1 MIVPRRPLA
10 EGAVADHYQEL
21 DRLYREIW
29 GEHVHHGLWKT
40 GRESATEAVCQLA
53 RFVAEEAGIGPGDRV
68 CDIGSG
74 YGASARY
81 MVQNFGANV
90 TALTIVPAQ
99 QAFAVATS
107 PVEGNPRYLLR
118 DWLDNQL
125 PSASFDAAYAI
136 ESTEH
141 MGDKA
146 RAFGE
151 ASRVLRPGGRLAV
164 CAWIAAEA
172 ARPWERRHLLEPIC
186 REGRLPGMGTETEY
200 RGLLTGAG
208 FVVQDVS
215 DISRE
220 VRGTWG
226 ICLRG
231 VFRRFWTDPAGRAFL
246 LNGASRNRIFLMTMA
261 RIWLAYR
268 TGAMRYL
275 VFRARRPDSP
285 LGSHVDAEHPG
296 PLRREQA
303 NVRVLEHN
311 A

>member
-1 MIVPRRPLA
+1 MIQPKKPLA
-10 EGAVADHYQEL
+10 VGVVADHYQEL

-40 GRESATEAVCQLA
+40 GRESPEVAVRQLIH
-53 RFVAEEAGIGPGDRV
+53 FVAEQAGIRAGDRV

-81 MVQNFGANV
+81 VVEHFAAEV

-99 QAFAVATS
+99 QAYAEGTANA
-107 PVEGNPRYLLR
+107 EGNPTYLLR

-125 PSASFDAAYAI
+125 PADHFDAAYAI

-141 MGDKA
+141 MDDKA
-146 RAFGE
+146 GAFRE
-151 ASRVLRPGGRLAV
+151 AHRVLRPGGRLVV
-164 CAWIAAEA
+164 CAWIASETV
-172 ARPWERRHLLEPIC
+172 RRWERRHLLEPIC
-186 REGRLPGMGTETEY
+186 SEGRLPGMGTETDY
-200 RGLLTGAG
+200 RGLLEGAG
-208 FVVQDVS
+208 FAVEDVF
-215 DISRE
+215 DVSRE

-231 VFRRFWTDPAGRAFL
+231 VIKRLWNDPAGRAFL
-246 LNGASRNRIFLMTMA
+246 LSSTSRNRIFLLTMA

-275 VFRARRPDSP
+275 IFRALRPAT
-285 LGSHVDAEHPG
+285 V
-296 PLRREQA
+296 
-303 NVRVLEHN
+303 
-311 A
+311 

>member
-1 MIVPRRPLA
+1 MIKPRRPVT
-10 EGAVADHYQEL
+10 EGVVADHYQEL

-29 GEHVHHGLWKT
+29 GEHVHHGLWRT
-40 GRESATEAVCQLA
+40 GRESSAEAVCQLA
-53 RFVAEEAGIGPGDRV
+53 EFVAEQAGVRSGHRV

-81 MVQNFGANV
+81 MVQRFGAIV

-99 QAFAVATS
+99 QAYAEATE

-118 DWLDNQL
+118 DWLDNRL
-125 PSASFDAAYAI
+125 PAASFDGAYAI

-141 MGDKA
+141 MDDKA
-146 RAFGE
+146 LAFGE
-151 ASRVLRPGGRLAV
+151 AFRVLRPGGRLAV
-164 CAWIAAEA
+164 CAWIAAES

-186 REGRLPGMGTETEY
+186 HEGRLPGMGTETDY
-200 RGLLTGAG
+200 RALLVGAG
-208 FVVQDVS
+208 FVVEEVS

-231 VFRRFWTDPAGRAFL
+231 VVRRLWTDPAGRAFL
-246 LNGASRNRIFLMTMA
+246 LSAASRNRIFLLTMA

-275 VFRARRPDSP
+275 VFRARRVHRD
-285 LGSHVDAEHPG
+285 
-296 PLRREQA
+296 
-303 NVRVLEHN
+303 
-311 A
+311 